1 MGREVHDEGEEL
13 LEVRVRVGGELV
25 EQVGDDLVL
34 VDLVVE
40 VGDDV
45 EVAEEGRGDEGQQGL
60 VVGGGGRR
68 GGGGRGGGLG
78 C

>member
-13 LEVRVRVGGELV
+13 LEVRVGVGGELV

-45 EVAEEGRGDEGQQGL
+45 EVAEEG
-60 VVGGGGRR
+60 
-68 GGGGRGGGLG
+68 
-78 C
+78 